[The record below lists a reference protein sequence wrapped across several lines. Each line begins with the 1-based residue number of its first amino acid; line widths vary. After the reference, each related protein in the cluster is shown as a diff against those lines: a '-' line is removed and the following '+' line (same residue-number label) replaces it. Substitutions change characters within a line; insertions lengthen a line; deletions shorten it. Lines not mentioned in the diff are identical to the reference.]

1 MAELTLA
8 SPYNQV
14 TKRDGTTVLV
24 ENFSQRSPDGFVS
37 FTSGTAGPRMKDFEK
52 YKFEGDIIIDDITR
66 AFPSL
71 AIRDFDDRSLS
82 SFTLSGAKF
91 NIGPSG
97 MVMGVTFADGTQILS
112 EDVNAPSTINVD
124 TTANFYDSGHLF
136 TSSRSLIEYTSKTAT
151 TFTGYVVSGP
161 NTLNNNDELVQFSGP
176 E

>member
-14 TKRDGTTVLV
+14 TKRDGTIVLV
-24 ENFSQRSPDGFVS
+24 ENFKQRIPDGFSS
-37 FTSGTAGPRMKDFEK
+37 FSSGTAGPRIKDFEK
-52 YKFEGDIIIDDITR
+52 YKFEGDIVIEDVSR

-71 AIRDFDDRSLS
+71 SIRDFEDRSLS
-82 SFTLSGAKF
+82 SFTLNGIKF
-91 NIGPSG
+91 NAGPSG
-97 MVMGVTFADGTQILS
+97 MVMGVTFANGTQILS
-112 EDVNAPSTINVD
+112 EDVNAPSTITVD
-124 TTANFYDSGHLF
+124 NTSNFYSSGHLF

>member
-8 SPYNQV
+8 SPYNEV
-14 TKRDGTTVLV
+14 TKRDGTTVIV
-24 ENFSQRSPDGFVS
+24 ENFSQRIPDGFGS
-37 FTSGTAGPRMKDFEK
+37 FSSGTAGPRIKDFEK

-71 AIRDFDDRSLS
+71 TIRDFEDRSLS
-82 SFTLSGAKF
+82 TYTLNGIKF
-91 NIGPSG
+91 NAGPSG
-97 MVMGVTFADGTQILS
+97 MVMGVTLANGTQILS
-112 EDVNAPSTINVD
+112 EDVNAPSTITVD
-124 TTANFYDSGHLF
+124 NTSNFYDSGHLF